1 LAKEREK
8 ESGKILKEIERK
20 NNRKRCRIKGKDIGR
35 ENNRKIKS
43 GKC

>member
-20 NNRKRCRIKGKDIGR
+20 SNRKRCRIKGKDIGR
-35 ENNRKIKS
+35 DNNREINSWK
-43 GKC
+43 